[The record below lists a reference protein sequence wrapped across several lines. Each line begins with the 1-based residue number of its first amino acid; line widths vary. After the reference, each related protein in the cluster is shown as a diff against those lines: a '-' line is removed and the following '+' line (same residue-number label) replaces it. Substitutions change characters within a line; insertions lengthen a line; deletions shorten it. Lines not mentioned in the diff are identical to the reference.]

1 MTAAVNALAPFTFL
15 LLPPLAA
22 TAVLALYG
30 LAALVVR
37 EMRAADD
44 PRVTVRLHQ
53 EPPR

>member
-30 LAALVVR
+30 LAVLVLH
-37 EMRAADD
+37 EMRVEDN
-44 PRVTVRLHQ
+44 PRETVRLH
-53 EPPR
+53 RSAR